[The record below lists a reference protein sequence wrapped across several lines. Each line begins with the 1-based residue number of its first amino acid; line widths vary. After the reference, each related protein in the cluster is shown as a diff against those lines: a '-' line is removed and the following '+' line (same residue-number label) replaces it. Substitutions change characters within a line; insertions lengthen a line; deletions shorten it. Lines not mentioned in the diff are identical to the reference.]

1 MDALRS
7 VIVLMFALDDI
18 IAAYGRQ
25 ACVAVAAL
33 IVILIVLSIYRHR
46 GDNDG

>member
-1 MDALRS
+1 MDALRG
-7 VIVLMFALDDI
+7 VMALMFALDDFVTT
-18 IAAYGRQ
+18 YGLL